1 MEKHIYVS
9 DKFSGPDKD
18 VSINMSQLKE
28 LTDAINIIK
37 PTLGNQKKINK
48 KNYQFVNGLLT
59 FCIIKRFK
67 CWGNLKRYDLVK
79 DQVQEYLLIK
89 CTT

>member
-1 MEKHIYVS
+1 MQKKFKKAVIGHSDHTSNIFTSIAAVVLGARFVEKHIYVS

-37 PTLGNQKKINK
+37 PTLGNQKN
-48 KNYQFVNGLLT
+48 
-59 FCIIKRFK
+59 
-67 CWGNLKRYDLVK
+67 
-79 DQVQEYLLIK
+79 
-89 CTT
+89 